1 MAIEVIMPQGGQD
14 IEVGRVVRWLRS
26 EGDQVEQGD
35 VICEVETDKAV
46 FEVEAPGSGKILK
59 IAIAEGEEAAI
70 LSVIAFIGESGEGIP
85 SLSPNTDKE
94 NGLGVFIPVVEAK
107 KTEVKSEP
115 AGLVVSPRAKRIAD
129 EMGVPLDKLSGSG
142 PKGRIIEKDVVVYID
157 KHRQSI
163 GQESDT
169 GLEGGQIESLS
180 KVRKVTARKMQQ
192 SKQTVPHFY
201 ASIVVDMTL
210 AVQARAEYN
219 RTLSNPED
227 APVTVTDLMIFAC
240 ARAFQAS
247 PELNCSILNEDKIVL
262 WDDLNFGIA
271 VDVNGELLVPVIEK
285 VDLLSISDIARER
298 KRLVAK
304 AADGKITS
312 LAPARF
318 TISNMGGFN
327 ISQFTAIINPPESA
341 ILAISSIQKLPAA
354 LEDNSIGLRDMLNL
368 TLSVDHRASDG
379 IVACRFLNTVK
390 DVLEKPATIFGL

>member
-169 GLEGGQIESLS
+169 GIEGGQIESLS

-327 ISQFTAIINPPESA
+327 ISHFTAIINPPESA

>member
-169 GLEGGQIESLS
+169 GIEGGQIESLS